1 MYKRDPIIH
10 PLHYLEMA
18 SKEESFCNH
27 KGLNLNGIGP

>member
-1 MYKRDPIIH
+1 MYTHDPIIH
-10 PLHYLEMA
+10 PLHDLEMT